1 MRRIILAALGLL
13 TIITG
18 SAHAQI
24 IPSADV
30 VSLRAVPPRDGF
42 RAGESFRLLFEL
54 KFKEGWHGQSHEP
67 TMEGLI
73 PTVLTLAADERISV
87 GRVFY
92 PPDKMEKFAFSEKE
106 LAVYDGTVYIGATAA
121 IAPEAPPGVYAIRA
135 SLRIQACD
143 DDSCLMPS
151 DISLTVPVNVVAPGE
166 PVNRINQDIH
176 SANASLFE
184 AKPPSARAGA
194 DAGRIGDYLT
204 SHGLLLTYIFIFIGG
219 LALNL
224 TPCVY
229 PLIPI
234 TVSYFGGK
242 SEEKKG
248 GLIVHSVLYVLGMA
262 VMYSALGVFAALTGS
277 LFGMLLQHWAVILLI
292 VAVLVGLSLSMFG
305 FYEIRVPSSLAEIGG
320 KNRGGFFG
328 TFLMGVTV
336 GIVAAP
342 CIGPFVLG
350 LLTFVGEKGDPLL
363 GFTMFFALA
372 LGLGMPFMILAIF
385 SGAVSM
391 LPRSGVWMLW
401 VRQVFG
407 VVLLAMAVY
416 FVEPLIPKGWYAP
429 IFGAALA
436 AGGVF
441 LGWISGV
448 KAAGAGF
455 TAARWIVGAVFIA
468 GGVFMLYPS
477 APGAA
482 PKIEWKKATAR
493 AVEEAAAAGK
503 PVIIDFTADWCLP
516 CKELEHFTFPDP
528 RVVEMSRKF
537 VMLKADVTKSG
548 DPETERLKDEYAVV
562 GVPTIVFMDP
572 SGRRREDLRFVG
584 FVDAETFLEKMKE
597 ASGG

>member
-1 MRRIILAALGLL
+1 MRRTFLAALGLL
-13 TIITG
+13 VIIAG
-18 SAHAQI
+18 GASAQLV
-24 IPSADV
+24 PSADV
-30 VSLRAVPPRDGF
+30 VSLRAVLPQDRF
-42 RAGESFRLLFEL
+42 HAGESFRLLFEL
-54 KFKEGWHGQSHEP
+54 EFKEGWHGQSHEP

-73 PTVLTLAADERISV
+73 PTVLTLTADEGISL

-92 PPDKMEKFAFSEKE
+92 PPDKMEKFEFAEKE

-121 IAPEAPPGVYAIRA
+121 IAPQVEPGDYAVRA
-135 SLRIQACD
+135 DLRIQACD

-151 DISLTVPVNVVAPGE
+151 DMPLTVTVKVAAAGE

-176 SANASLFE
+176 SANASLFS
-184 AKPPSARAGA
+184 AKPPPGGAGA
-194 DAGRIGDYLT
+194 DAGEIGGYLT
-204 SHGLLLTYIFIFIGG
+204 SHGLLLTYIFIFVGG

-262 VMYSALGVFAALTGS
+262 VMYSALGVFAALTGG
-277 LFGMLLQHWAVILLI
+277 LFGALLQHWAVILLI

-305 FYEIRVPSSLAEIGG
+305 LYEIRVPASLAEIGG

-336 GIVAAP
+336 GIIAAP

-350 LLTFVGEKGDPLL
+350 LLTFVGEKGDPML

-372 LGLGMPFMILAIF
+372 LGLGTPFMILAIF
-385 SGAVSM
+385 SGAVSI

-407 VVLLAMAVY
+407 VVLLAMAIY
-416 FVEPLIPKGWYAP
+416 FLEPLIPEGWYLP
-429 IFGAALA
+429 IFGLFLVG
-436 AGGVF
+436 GGVF
-441 LGWISGV
+441 LGWLSGV
-448 KAAGAGF
+448 KAPGAGF
-455 TAARWIVGAVFIA
+455 TAARWIVGAAFVA
-468 GGVFMLYPS
+468 GGAFMLYPS
-477 APGAA
+477 APDAG
-482 PKIEWKKATAR
+482 PKIEWKKAT
-493 AVEEAAAAGK
+493 EEAVAEAASAGR

-516 CKELEHFTFPDP
+516 CKELEHYTFSDP
-528 RVVEMSRKF
+528 RVIELSEKF
-537 VMLKADVTKSG
+537 VMLEADVTKSG
-548 DPETERLKDEYAVV
+548 DPETERLKEKYAVA
-562 GVPTIVFMDP
+562 GVPTVVLIDP
-572 SGRRREDLRFVG
+572 AGQRREDLRFVG
-584 FVDAETFLEKMKE
+584 FVDAEAFLNKMRK